1 MWKAIQISGA
11 SGQPHGE
18 RELWSYEVPESSTD
32 YDWCFDWAENAYFLA
47 YWTSPW
53 YIHLT
58 ELTGQHEHGNK
69 C

>member
-18 RELWSYEVPESSTD
+18 RELWSHEVSESSTD

-47 YWTSPW
+47 Y
-53 YIHLT
+53 
-58 ELTGQHEHGNK
+58 
-69 C
+69 